1 MSLLNSDRNLRIAL
15 ATAAAALLAGCSN
28 MQMGS
33 PDAKTTA
40 TGSAAGSTT
49 DNASS
54 QLEKCSSSL
63 GTVAVV
69 EDTHAPWYGVLT
81 GQMKLGSTT
90 PVLKLLIQ
98 QSNCFVVVARG
109 RAMNNMMQER
119 ALADSGELRKG

>member
-1 MSLLNSDRNLRIAL
+1 MSLLNSDRSLRIAF
-15 ATAAAALLAGCSN
+15 ATAATALFAGCSN

-69 EDTHAPWYGVLT
+69 EDTPTSREGLALLAEGVRGEEPDLYCAVGRRFHAARERLGEDVKGRGT
-81 GQMKLGSTT
+81 GGHRM
-90 PVLKLLIQ
+90 
-98 QSNCFVVVARG
+98 
-109 RAMNNMMQER
+109 
-119 ALADSGELRKG
+119 

>member
-1 MSLLNSDRNLRIAL
+1 LLNSDRNLRSAL

-40 TGSAAGSTT
+40 TGSAGSAAGSTT
-49 DNASS
+49 NNASS

-81 GQMKLGSTT
+81 GPESS
-90 PVLKLLIQ
+90 PV
-98 QSNCFVVVARG
+98 R
-109 RAMNNMMQER
+109 
-119 ALADSGELRKG
+119 

>member
-1 MSLLNSDRNLRIAL
+1 LAVFSDPWRQKSTNLEETAMSLLNSDRNLRIAI
-15 ATAAAALLAGCSN
+15 ATAATALFAGCSS

-63 GTVAVV
+63 GTVTVV
-69 EDTHAPWYGVLT
+69 EDTHAPWYG
-81 GQMKLGSTT
+81 S
-90 PVLKLLIQ
+90 
-98 QSNCFVVVARG
+98 
-109 RAMNNMMQER
+109 
-119 ALADSGELRKG
+119 